1 MHAHRAAAMRT
12 MAMIALALLTAACG
26 FQLRGQAKLPFET
39 LYVAIP
45 EISPLGTELKRNIT
59 AGTSARLVD
68 EPARAQAILALVSE
82 RRDKSILSFD
92 ASGRVL
98 ELQLRYSL
106 KFRVHDAR
114 GRDYLP
120 PSEIRLTRDISF
132 SDAQLLSKESE
143 ELLLYRDM
151 QSDMVRQILYRLAAA
166 PAAPIDF
173 DAGAKDATAR

>member
-1 MHAHRAAAMRT
+1 MRNLAALV
-12 MAMIALALLTAACG
+12 LAVLTAACG

-45 EISPLGTELKRNIT
+45 AISPLGTELKRNIV
-59 AGTSARLVD
+59 AGTNTKLVNQ
-68 EPARAQAILALVSE
+68 PARAQAILTLVAE
-82 RRDKSILSFD
+82 ERDKSILSFD

-98 ELQLRYSL
+98 ELQLRYRL

-132 SDAQLLSKESE
+132 SDAQVLSKESE
-143 ELLLYRDM
+143 EQLLYRDM

-166 PAAPIDF
+166 PAEPIAF
-173 DAGAKDATAR
+173 EAGANDAAAR